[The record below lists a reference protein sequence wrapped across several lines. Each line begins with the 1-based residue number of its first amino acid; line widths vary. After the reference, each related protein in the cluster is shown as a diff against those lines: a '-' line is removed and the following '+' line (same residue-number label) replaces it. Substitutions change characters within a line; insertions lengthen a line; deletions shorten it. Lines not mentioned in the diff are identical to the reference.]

1 MESKMPDAKTNPARD
16 KAIEEAK
23 ANQKKAVEG
32 RTAAEESVE
41 PMVEGYDETM
51 PGQEEIVAGTP
62 EHVAVLNAYPNATS
76 YGPDV
81 NVVVP
86 PVEPPPDPPSTL
98 AGAAAT
104 AQHDTRADTKAG
116 SRASRDA

>member
-1 MESKMPDAKTNPARD
+1 MESKMPEAKNAAKD
-16 KAIEEAK
+16 KAIAEAK

-41 PMVEGYDETM
+41 PMVEGYDETL

-81 NVVVP
+81 NVIVP
-86 PVEPPPDPPSTL
+86 PEPPPPDPPSTL
-98 AGAAAT
+98 SGAAAT
-104 AQHDTRADTKAG
+104 VHHDTRADTKAG
-116 SRASRDA
+116 SRSSKEA